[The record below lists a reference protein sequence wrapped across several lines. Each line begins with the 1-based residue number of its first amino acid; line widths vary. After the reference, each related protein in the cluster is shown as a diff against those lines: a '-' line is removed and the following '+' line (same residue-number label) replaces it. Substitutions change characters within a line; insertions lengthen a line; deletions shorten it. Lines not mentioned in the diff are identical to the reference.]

1 MLNSHYKI
9 LGLSN
14 KASIDEVKK
23 AYKKL
28 AKKYHPDKNS
38 SPEALIKFQE
48 INEAYHFLIDPSKY
62 KSNDVFKNSENY
74 STTKEEDLNYSGR
87 FQTSYDFMGHWY
99 SEKSA
104 PNIKHN
110 EEWSGILFFIT
121 LFFVVITAIFLYVF

>member
-74 STTKEEDLNYSGR
+74 SITKEDVNYSGR

-99 SEKSA
+99 SEKST